1 MLSSHD
7 LDCNEVFATTTTAG
21 NPMHSSI
28 DGHSDTSS
36 C

>member
-1 MLSSHD
+1 MRVRVLF
-7 LDCNEVFATTTTAG
+7 LTFTTTTTAG
-21 NPMHSSI
+21 DPMHSNI